1 VSVRKTRRYFRTELI
16 KMYTNIS
23 FVIMI
28 IFTAVIYMTNT
39 IYIDSMSTKSYN
51 MFQIIGMKNRKE
63 NLKAYG
69 ISFESIFLGT
79 GSGYI
84 SMFGPVIAAVPFV
97 MLFSNA
103 RKNTNVRFEIMR
115 TGKKEYLI
123 GKFLSAMVC
132 GGSVI
137 MLGYLLYGLVSLIV
151 LPGAK
156 EQFEIDEVISGFMA
170 VKSVRYLYGKLGI
183 GILYLVRSMEMF
195 VYGMTSVMLTM
206 LISAFV
212 HNKYL
217 VLCIPFMLNYFW
229 SGLIN
234 KYLSRSVLIQYC
246 TPSYPSMIFHL
257 QWNEGRRVL
266 VFWTSFM
273 LIILALSYIVM
284 EKRCDCGE

>member
-1 VSVRKTRRYFRTELI
+1 MSVRKTRRYFRTELI

-170 VKSVRYLYGKLGI
+170 VKSVRYL
-183 GILYLVRSMEMF
+183 F
-195 VYGMTSVMLTM
+195 
-206 LISAFV
+206 
-212 HNKYL
+212 
-217 VLCIPFMLNYFW
+217 
-229 SGLIN
+229 
-234 KYLSRSVLIQYC
+234 
-246 TPSYPSMIFHL
+246 
-257 QWNEGRRVL
+257 
-266 VFWTSFM
+266 
-273 LIILALSYIVM
+273 
-284 EKRCDCGE
+284 

>member
-1 VSVRKTRRYFRTELI
+1 MSVRKTRRYFRTELI

-217 VLCIPFMLNYFW
+217 VLCIPFIEKCTY
-229 SGLIN
+229 
-234 KYLSRSVLIQYC
+234 SVLYAVISIDDISF
-246 TPSYPSMIFHL
+246 TV
-257 QWNEGRRVL
+257 ERRQKGINVL
-266 VFWTSFM
+266 DKLYAYYIGV
-273 LIILALSYIVM
+273 IIH
-284 EKRCDCGE
+284 CNGEEV